1 MRTTPYTTV
10 MNGIIARM
18 GLDPTISP
26 TAATLAAYTEYIN
39 SGVRTCWETYPW
51 PDLTNIEARQ
61 FYSTWSSSTTYAAN
75 AVVLGS
81 DQNYYYSKAG
91 GNINHD
97 PVADLTDTYWALVS
111 SFSST
116 TTSLVFSIPVNQTL
130 NGVVQ
135 TPIGRIIDVYAQDPR
150 VNRFA
155 SRLNWWLGNDGC
167 LVGQSSGTIPGTV
180 WIQFLQQPTIY
191 TTASY
196 TNGDTI
202 PYVIAEA
209 VKYLGCASAQRE
221 DGQFDKANIHDKL
234 ALDYLNLE
242 YQRIQF
248 QQTGGTDFTK
258 NPYALIPQGKS
269 ASEQAVSQYH
279 PGWTPSN

>member
-1 MRTTPYTTV
+1 

-26 TAATLAAYTEYIN
+26 TAATLAAYNEYIN

-61 FYSTWSSSTTYAAN
+61 FYSTWTSSTTYAAN

-81 DQNYYYSKAG
+81 DQNYYYSKSA

-97 PVADLTDTYWALVS
+97 PVADLTDTYWGLVS

-130 NGVVQ
+130 NGTVQ
-135 TPIGRIIDVYAQDPR
+135 TPLGRVIDVYAADPR
-150 VNRFA
+150 VNRYA
-155 SRLNWWLGNDGC
+155 SRLNWWLGNDGIV
-167 LVGQSSGTIPGTV
+167 VGQSSGTVPGTV
-180 WIQFLQQPTIY
+180 WVQFLQQPTIY

-196 TNGDTI
+196 TNGDTV

-242 YQRIQF
+242 YQRIQY

-258 NPYALIPQGKS
+258 APYSLAPQGKS
-269 ASEQAVSQYH
+269 VAQPSVSH
-279 PGWTPSN
+279 PGWSPSN